1 MNDEERPEEP
11 DWDAY
16 RKAYREKLGRRFSAG
31 VALVIAVVGVFVIVV
46 KVLAPQDYPAGDIR
60 NELVFRLAL
69 SGFFFALIC
78 FAVVGTQRALRQN
91 Q

>member
-1 MNDEERPEEP
+1 MNNDERPAEP

-16 RKAYREKLGRRFSAG
+16 HKAYREKLGRRFSAG

-46 KVLAPQDYPAGDIR
+46 KVLAPQDYPSGDIR

-69 SGFFFALIC
+69 SGFFLVLIC
-78 FAVVGTQRALRQN
+78 LAVVGTLRALRQN